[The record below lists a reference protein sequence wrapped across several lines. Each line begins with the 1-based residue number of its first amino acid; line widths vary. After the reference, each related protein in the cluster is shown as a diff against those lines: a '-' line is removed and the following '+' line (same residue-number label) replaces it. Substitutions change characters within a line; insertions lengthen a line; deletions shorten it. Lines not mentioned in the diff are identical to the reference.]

1 MYLKSLILIC
11 LLSLLS
17 PKSAFPRDVLQ
28 VFVSIPPQQYLV
40 KSIGGELVDV
50 KVMLK
55 AGESPETFDPGLKK
69 VSDLNNADLY
79 FQIGVAFEDKWL
91 GTIKNKGTKVVACC
105 DDIIKTRSI
114 SFDNHIWTSARN
126 AQLLAASIKQE
137 LTLIDPEHA
146 FHYEQRY
153 SKLIEELKK
162 LDKEINAELS
172 DRTTHFFIT
181 SHAALA
187 HYADD
192 YGLTQLALEYE
203 GKELG
208 ARSLVAIVKQ
218 ARKEQI
224 QTLFVQT
231 QHRSAVAAAFADEI
245 DARVVVF
252 DPLDGDYINNM
263 RAITKK
269 IVEAVH

>member
-1 MYLKSLILIC
+1 MYSKSILLIC

-17 PKSAFPRDVLQ
+17 PATAFTREIVQ
-28 VFVSIPPQQYLV
+28 VFVSIPPQQYFV
-40 KSIGGELVDV
+40 ERIGGELVDV

-55 AGESPETFDPGLKK
+55 AGDSPETFDPGLKQ
-69 VSDLNNADLY
+69 VSDLNDADLY
-79 FQIGVAFEDKWL
+79 FQIGVAFEKKWL
-91 GTIKNKGTKVVACC
+91 NTIKNKDIKVVACC
-105 DDIIKTRSI
+105 DDILKTRSI

-126 AQLLAASIKQE
+126 AKLLAASIKRE
-137 LTLIDPEHA
+137 LTQIDPEHA
-146 FHYEQRY
+146 FHYEQNY
-153 SKLIEELKK
+153 SKLVQELER
-162 LDKEINAELS
+162 LDKEIHADLNNR
-172 DRTTHFFIT
+172 RTDFFII

-187 HYADD
+187 HYAED

-208 ARSLVAIVKQ
+208 ARSLVAIVER

-231 QHRSAVAAAFADEI
+231 QHRSAIAAAFADEI
-245 DARVVVF
+245 DARVIEF

-263 RAITKK
+263 RDITKK
-269 IVEAVH
+269 IVEAVR